1 MLRPCKVAFMLE
13 RYKHLIF
20 GGIIVAIASGVI
32 ALITYHPAPTV
43 ITIIP
48 PALTATPGPLQIYVT
63 GAVNNPEKVYS
74 LPPGS
79 LVRDAINAAGGVTTD
94 ADLGQINLARTL
106 KDGEQIAVPSRN
118 ASPAKIDPA
127 GTSKPAFTEPVHI
140 NRASAEELQSLPG
153 VGPAMAQKIIDYRTK
168 NGRFRGM
175 ADLDNVPGIGPAK
188 LTEWEGKVVFD

>member
-1 MLRPCKVAFMLE
+1 MLE

-20 GGIIVAIASGVI
+20 GGIIIAIASGVI
-32 ALITYHPAPTV
+32 ALITYRPAPTV

-48 PALTATPGPLQIYVT
+48 PAPTATPGPLHIYVT
-63 GAVNNPEKVYS
+63 GAVNNPERVYS

-79 LVRDAINAAGGVTTD
+79 LVRDAINAAGGVTAD

-118 ASPAKIDPA
+118 DNPAKIDPA
-127 GTSKPAFTEPVHI
+127 GTSKPAFTGPVHI

-175 ADLDNVPGIGPAK
+175 ADLDNVPGIGPVK

>member
-1 MLRPCKVAFMLE
+1 MLE

-20 GGIIVAIASGVI
+20 GGIIIAIASGMI
-32 ALITYHPAPTV
+32 ALLIYRPAPTV

-48 PALTATPGPLQIYVT
+48 PAPTATPGPLQIYVT
-63 GAVNNPEKVYS
+63 GAVANPEKVYS

-79 LVRDAINAAGGVTTD
+79 LVRDAINAAGGVTAE
-94 ADLGQINLARTL
+94 ADLGQINLARAL
-106 KDGEQIAVPSRN
+106 RDGEQITVPGRN
-118 ASPAKIDPA
+118 ADAAKINPA
-127 GTSKPAFTEPVHI
+127 ETAKPKFNGPIHI
-140 NRASAEELQSLPG
+140 NSASLDELQSLPG
-153 VGPAMAQKIIDYRTK
+153 VGPAMAQKIIDYRAK